1 MENAKPVI
9 GIVLPCY
16 NEEQVLAHSSQQ
28 LVSLLGRLKDSGLIA
43 AGSFIA
49 FVDDGSRD
57 RTWPIIE
64 SLAVHPDVRGLKLA
78 ANAGHQKA
86 LLAGLMTFADEADAL
101 ISMDADLQDDLA
113 VVEPMVAK
121 FTSGIDVVYG
131 VRRERATDTW
141 FKRNTALWFYRAMKR
156 FGVNLVHNHAD
167 FRLQSRRA
175 LLALSHFGEV
185 NLFLRGIIPSIG
197 YSQDVV
203 HYDRLDRHAGESKY
217 PLRKMLS
224 FAWNGLTSF
233 STIPLKFV
241 TVTGFVIFVLCLG
254 MSFYSIAALFM
265 GKAIPG
271 WVSTVLPMYFLGGIQ
286 LLCVGILG
294 EYVGKIYSEVKRR
307 PRYIIEKRID

>member
-16 NEEQVLAHSSQQ
+16 NEEQVLHRTSEQ
-28 LVSLLGRLKDSGLIA
+28 LLALLGRLKQNGAVSPS
-43 AGSFIA
+43 SFIA

-57 RTWPIIE
+57 RTWPLIE
-64 SLAVHPDVRGLKLA
+64 SLAANPNVKGLKLA

-86 LLAGLMTFADEADAL
+86 LLAGLMAFMDDADAL
-101 ISMDADLQDDLA
+101 ISMDADLQDDLL
-113 VVEPMVAK
+113 VVEPMVEK
-121 FTSGIDVVYG
+121 FAAGTDVVYG
-131 VRRERATDTW
+131 ARRERTTDTW
-141 FKRNTALWFYRAMKR
+141 FKRNTALWFYAIMKR
-156 FGVNLVHNHAD
+156 MGVNLVHNHAD

-175 LLALSHFGEV
+175 LTALSQFGEV
-185 NLFLRGIIPSIG
+185 NLFLRGLIPSIG
-197 YSQDVV
+197 YSQEVV
-203 HYDRLDRHAGESKY
+203 YYDRLDREAGESKY

-224 FAWNGLTSF
+224 FAWNGITSF
-233 STIPLKFV
+233 STMPLKFV

-254 MSFYSIAALFM
+254 MSFYSLAALFM

-307 PRYIIEKRID
+307 PRYIIEKRLD